1 MAVKFTELESQC
13 RQIINDVKNGN
24 FAPVYL
30 LMGTEPYY
38 PDLVCDEIM
47 KFALTDSER
56 DFNQTVFYG
65 LDTDAGTVAS
75 ECRSYPMMAERRLVV
90 VKEAQSMKTLEDL
103 AAYASDPMEST
114 VLVILM
120 HGASADKRR
129 ALYKN
134 VQKKGVVLVSDALR
148 DYEMPQ
154 WITSFYKSRGLDI
167 EPAAAALLAEYAGTD
182 MSRIMLE
189 TEKMQKNLPEGTV
202 RVNAA
207 DIEKNVG
214 ISRQFSIFELT
225 KALSYMKAEKALKIA
240 AYIGNGPKFMLL
252 LATAP
257 LYTHFYRILKYE
269 AALLKNPA
277 MSKADRAKLLGVNP
291 YFMEEYDVAARNY
304 PIRRCMKVISLL
316 EEYDF
321 KGKGGGS
328 GEASQGD
335 LLMELVSKILS

>member
-24 FAPVYL
+24 FVPVYL

-38 PDLVCDEIM
+38 PDLVCDEII
-47 KFALTDSER
+47 KYALTDSER

-103 AAYASDPMEST
+103 ATYASDPMEST

-189 TEKMQKNLPEGTV
+189 TEKMQKNLPEGTA

-335 LLMELVSKILS
+335 LLMELVSKILN

>member
-277 MSKADRAKLLGVNP
+277 MSKTDRAKLLGVNP

>member
-103 AAYASDPMEST
+103 ATYASDPMEST

-335 LLMELVSKILS
+335 LLMELVSKILR